1 MKLIGINLDSDVK
14 SLIVGGDNEM
24 INELLKDI
32 FETASDKLDKMT
44 THNNS

>member
-1 MKLIGINLDSDVK
+1 MKLIGINLDTDVK

-32 FETASDKLDKMT
+32 FENASSKLEKMT
-44 THNNS
+44 S

>member
-1 MKLIGINLDSDVK
+1 MKMIGINLDSDIK

-32 FETASDKLDKMT
+32 FETASDKLEKMT
-44 THNNS
+44 SLNNS